1 MVRPPATFTLL
12 TLSHTPTQGG
22 CRYRVHCLTGPPY
35 FFWLVPE
42 PLLLLQ
48 KYTPHTNRWQTLC
61 NTVRVGAHQHDMTLL
76 LTLSTQA
83 HAHPEYYISLP
94 HNRWGEF
101 ASITCDRSNSLIL
114 TWLDPATGDHRQHH
128 TQPGARHSVC

>member
-42 PLLLLQ
+42 PLVTQGALQ
-48 KYTPHTNRWQTLC
+48 QHPPG
-61 NTVRVGAHQHDMTLL
+61 VRG
-76 LTLSTQA
+76 
-83 HAHPEYYISLP
+83 
-94 HNRWGEF
+94 RGW
-101 ASITCDRSNSLIL
+101 
-114 TWLDPATGDHRQHH
+114 
-128 TQPGARHSVC
+128 